1 MIDRAA
7 STPKAPPK
15 APFKVPVSP
24 LRPRPRLFAIL
35 CVIFA
40 LWIAALLI
48 LYFITVYPR
57 RHPGNS
63 GVQIPSV
70 LQK

>member
-1 MIDRAA
+1 MIDRGVP
-7 STPKAPPK
+7 TPKARPQ
-15 APFKVPVSP
+15 APASP
-24 LRPRPRLFAIL
+24 LRPRPRLFAAL

-70 LQK
+70 SQK